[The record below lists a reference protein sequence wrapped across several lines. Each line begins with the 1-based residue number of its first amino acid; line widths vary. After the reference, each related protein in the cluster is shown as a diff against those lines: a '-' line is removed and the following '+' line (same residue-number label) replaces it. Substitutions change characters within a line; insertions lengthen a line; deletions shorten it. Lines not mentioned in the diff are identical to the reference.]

1 MLERWVGDMW
11 NDKECQ
17 ASEAYWKAQARFE
30 NLERMKDK
38 GWGEKPQETTKIEEN
53 SMKEDIEAL
62 ERGLKFFEAL
72 KEKKPVDDLLERLD
86 NRYGNPQAKDCA
98 LIQEAMQMLKNQ
110 QEEISY
116 LLQDVMELTRGKE

>member
-1 MLERWVGDMW
+1 MW

-53 SMKEDIEAL
+53 SMNKDIEAL

-116 LLQDVMELTRGKE
+116 LLQDVMELTRGKDEQ